1 LIVVS
6 AQRDGSAYS
15 LRVAGEY
22 SGEQVDQ
29 GFLAERLGR
38 YLRLVE
44 SERQA
49 LRELGES
56 ERLVSRGTVLRA
68 EQGSARELYV
78 VQRGWLYSSML
89 LPDGNR
95 QILSIHLPG
104 ELAGDAGL
112 PWDKAPF
119 TLVAAT
125 DAAVRVIDKAA
136 LKNLFERHPRLGLL
150 LYTLAQAERVAL
162 ADRLASVG
170 RTSAKARVAALICD
184 VTSRLRAGGEDV
196 ARGVPLPLT
205 QEEIGDA
212 TGLTAVHVNR
222 MMRQLAEEGLIART
236 SGRVHILDQT
246 RLANVANH
254 IDRFATIDTS
264 WLPAG

>member
-1 LIVVS
+1 M
-6 AQRDGSAYS
+6 
-15 LRVAGEY
+15 
-22 SGEQVDQ
+22 DQ
-29 GFLAERLGR
+29 GCLAERLGR
-38 YLRLVE
+38 YLHLVE
-44 SERQA
+44 SERRA
-49 LRELGES
+49 LGELEES
-56 ERLVSRGTVLRA
+56 ERLVPRGTVLRVEHA
-68 EQGSARELYV
+68 PARELYV
-78 VQRGWLYSSML
+78 VRRGWLYSSML

-95 QILSIHLPG
+95 QILSIHLPC
-104 ELAGDAGL
+104 EFAGDTSL

-125 DAAVRVIDKAA
+125 DAAVRVIDKTA
-136 LKNLFERHPRLGLL
+136 LRRLFEQHPRIGLL
-150 LYTLAQAERVAL
+150 IYTLAQAERVAL

-184 VTSRLRAGGEDV
+184 VMCRLHAGGENV
-196 ARGVPLPLT
+196 ADGVPMPLT

-222 MMRQLAEEGLIART
+222 MMRQLQEEGVIGRT
-236 SGRVHILDQT
+236 NGRVHVLDEA
-246 RLANVANH
+246 RLATVANH